1 MTMKLTNAPTGTTCD
16 GKVFPS
22 IKIKKKKEKKKKKKQ
37 NWR

>member
-22 IKIKKKKEKKKKKKQ
+22 IKI
-37 NWR
+37 